1 MKCSVENTF
10 KGKEVIAVDLVK
22 WLTFLKFKLEN

>member
-10 KGKEVIAVDLVK
+10 KGKEVIDVDLVK
-22 WLTFLKFKLEN
+22 WLTFLKFKVEN